1 MEDKYAKY
9 ANFKKRVL
17 LKAQEDIEKHTDIRF
32 TFEEI
37 SEFSRSVEKL
47 VFTIH
52 KNKKTVIESDNTN
65 NNTENENES
74 GKENKW
80 YDEIRTFGVSK
91 TVLEN
96 QIIKEFEEEFIKQTL
111 KFCKDYFKTTP
122 VKQKSGFFLKAL
134 QEGYYKQEI
143 ESLSKKNQKKKN
155 IGQQESKQTEL
166 EKQKNLAKKQRAEE
180 LRAKFLTPELIEEI
194 IQEQK
199 ASNVFMYNVINKS
212 YQQGIVNPFLEG
224 LIDKKL
230 LEEFGDN

>member
-1 MEDKYAKY
+1 MEDKYSKY

-52 KNKKTVIESDNTN
+52 KNKKTVIESNNTN
-65 NNTENENES
+65 SDSENENEN
-74 GKENKW
+74 GHENKRHE
-80 YDEIRTFGVSK
+80 EIRAFGVSQV
-91 TVLEN
+91 VLEN
-96 QIIKEFEEEFIKQTL
+96 QILGEFEEEFIKQTL
-111 KFCKDYFKTTP
+111 KFCKDHFKTNI

-134 QEGYYKQEI
+134 QNGYYKQEI

-166 EKQKNLAKKQRAEE
+166 EKQKNLAKKQRIEE
-180 LRAKFLTPELIEEI
+180 LRAQFLTPELIEKI

-199 ASNVFMYNVINKS
+199 ETNLFMYNVINKS

>member
-1 MEDKYAKY
+1 M
-9 ANFKKRVL
+9 

-32 TFEEI
+32 TFEKI

-52 KNKKTVIESDNTN
+52 KNKKTVIDSDNTN
-65 NNTENENES
+65 EDPENENEN
-74 GKENKW
+74 GLQNKW
-80 YDEIRTFGVSK
+80 HDEIKAFGVSQS
-91 TVLEN
+91 VLEN
-96 QIIKEFEEEFIKQTL
+96 QILNEFEEEFIKQTL
-111 KFCKDYFKTTP
+111 KFCKDYFKTNI
-122 VKQKSGFFLKAL
+122 VKQKSGFFLKSL
-134 QEGYYKQEI
+134 QNGYYKQEI

>member
-1 MEDKYAKY
+1 M
-9 ANFKKRVL
+9 

-52 KNKKTVIESDNTN
+52 KNKKTIIES
-65 NNTENENES
+65 NNTDYSTKNKS
-74 GKENKW
+74 KDAHVNKW
-80 YDEIRTFGVSK
+80 HYEIKSFGVSQ

-96 QIIKEFEEEFIKQTL
+96 QILGEFEEEFIKQTL
-111 KFCKDYFKTTP
+111 KFCKDYFKTNY

-134 QEGYYKQEI
+134 QAGYYKQEI
-143 ESLSKKNQKKKN
+143 ENQLKKSQKKKY

-166 EKQKNLAKKQRAEE
+166 EKQKNLAKRQRAEE

-199 ASNVFMYNVINKS
+199 ESNIFMYNVINKS
-212 YQQGIVNPFLEG
+212 YQQGIINPFLEG

-230 LEEFGDN
+230 LEEFGGNQ

>member
-1 MEDKYAKY
+1 M
-9 ANFKKRVL
+9 

-52 KNKKTVIESDNTN
+52 TNKKTVIESNNTN
-65 NNTENENES
+65 NDSENENEDTQF
-74 GKENKW
+74 NKW
-80 YDEIRTFGVSK
+80 HDDIKSFGVSQV
-91 TVLEN
+91 VLEN
-96 QIIKEFEEEFIKQTL
+96 QILEAFEEEFIKQTL
-111 KFCKDYFKTTP
+111 KFCKDYFKTNI

-134 QEGYYKQEI
+134 QNGYYKQEI
-143 ESLSKKNQKKKN
+143 ESLSEKKQKKKN
-155 IGQQESKQTEL
+155 VGQQESKQTEL

-180 LRAKFLTPELIEEI
+180 LRAQFLTPELIEEI

-199 ASNVFMYNVINKS
+199 ETNVFMYNVINKS
-212 YQQGIVNPFLEG
+212 YQQGIVNPFLDG

>member
-1 MEDKYAKY
+1 MEDKYSKY

-52 KNKKTVIESDNTN
+52 KNKKMVIDSDNTN
-65 NNTENENES
+65 EESENDNEN
-74 GKENKW
+74 GLQNKW
-80 YDEIRTFGVSK
+80 HDEIKTFGVSQS
-91 TVLEN
+91 VLEN
-96 QIIKEFEEEFIKQTL
+96 QILEAFEEEFIKQTL
-111 KFCKDYFKTTP
+111 KFCKDYFKTNI

-134 QEGYYKQEI
+134 QNGYYKQEI

-155 IGQQESKQTEL
+155 VGQLESKQTEL
-166 EKQKNLAKKQRAEE
+166 EKQKNIHRKQRAEE
-180 LRAKFLTPELIEEI
+180 LRVQFLTPELIEEI

-199 ASNVFMYNVINKS
+199 ETNVFMYNVVNKS
-212 YQQGIVNPFLEG
+212 YQLGIINPFLEG

-230 LEEFGDN
+230 LEEFDVE

>member
-1 MEDKYAKY
+1 M
-9 ANFKKRVL
+9 

-52 KNKKTVIESDNTN
+52 KNKKMVIESDNTN
-65 NNTENENES
+65 NDPENENENAH
-74 GKENKW
+74 ENKW
-80 YDEIRTFGVSK
+80 HDEIRTFGVSK

-96 QIIKEFEEEFIKQTL
+96 QILTEFEEEYIKQTL
-111 KFCKDYFKTTP
+111 KFCKDYFKTTS
-122 VKQKSGFFLKAL
+122 VKQKSGFLLKAL
-134 QEGYYKQEI
+134 QEGYYKEEI
-143 ESLSKKNQKKKN
+143 KNQSKKSQKKKN
-155 IGQQESKQTEL
+155 IGQQESKQTEM
-166 EKQKNLAKKQRAEE
+166 EKQKNIHKKQRAEE
-180 LRAKFLTPELIEEI
+180 LRAQFLTPDLIEKI

-199 ASNVFMYNVINKS
+199 ETNFFMYNIINKS